1 MILLLKEKVIFL
13 SLFYKKYN
21 KKREMSRNNFQPYT
35 LSYGEVMYLN
45 LQLKKAQ
52 SKEREDKKIQSKGI
66 WNYLK
71 SFYKKT

>member
-1 MILLLKEKVIFL
+1 
-13 SLFYKKYN
+13 
-21 KKREMSRNNFQPYT
+21 MSRNNFQPYT

-45 LQLKKAQ
+45 LQLKKSE
-52 SKEREDKKIQSKGI
+52 SKEREEKKMPIPSKGI